1 MAVTHLGSVHVV
13 RLISANVN
21 GIRAAARR
29 GGLDWLAAQDADVL
43 ALQEVRASDEQLC
56 KVLADGGLG
65 GWHVSSAEGR
75 VKGHAG
81 VAVLTRRPPLR
92 VSSDIGPQE
101 FTDAGRWIEV
111 DVPGPDGPVTVISSY
126 VHTGESFTP
135 KQDEKY
141 RFLDAA
147 GSRLALLSENNGY
160 AVLTGD
166 LNICHT
172 ADDLKNW
179 KGNVGKSGFLPDEQ
193 AHLDRW
199 ISDHGYVD
207 VHRTLHGPG
216 PGPYTW
222 WSWRGKAFDNDA
234 GWRID
239 YHFASAPLAQRASR
253 AEVGRAAAYAQRWS
267 DHAALTVDYDLTVAD
282 A

>member
-1 MAVTHLGSVHVV
+1 M

-29 GGLDWLAAQDADVL
+29 GGLRWLAAQHADVI
-43 ALQEVRASDEQLC
+43 ALQEVRATDDQLREA
-56 KVLADGGLG
+56 LSDGGLG
-65 GWHVSSAEGR
+65 AWHVSSAPGR

-81 VAVLTRRPPLR
+81 VAVLTRQPPTGVR
-92 VSSDIGPQE
+92 SDIGSVE
-101 FTDAGRWIEV
+101 FTDAGRWLEATV
-111 DVPGPDGPVTVISSY
+111 RGSTGPVTVISTY
-126 VHTGESFTP
+126 VHTGEANTP
-135 KQDEKY
+135 KQDEKE
-141 RFLDAA
+141 RFLDAV
-147 GSRLALLSENNGY
+147 GSRLASLADNGGY
-160 AVLTGD
+160 AVLSGD
-166 LNICHT
+166 LNICHG

-179 KGNVGKSGFLPDEQ
+179 KGNVGRSGFLPEEQ

-199 ISDHGYVD
+199 VSDSSYAD

-239 YHFASAPLAQRASR
+239 YQFASAPLAKLATR
-253 AEVGRAAAYAQRWS
+253 AEVGRAAAYAERWS
-267 DHAALTVDYDLTVAD
+267 DHAPVTVDYDLTLH
-282 A
+282 